1 MKNSPRFIIQKA
13 IVVNTGKQ
21 YGNEEFLSGGG
32 SGAMMYTEGKVY
44 EEGLAAVV
52 L

>member
-1 MKNSPRFIIQKA
+1 MPPPPGSQS
-13 IVVNTGKQ
+13 VVGWWWCNDV
-21 YGNEEFLSGGG
+21 
-32 SGAMMYTEGKVY
+32 YTEGKVY

>member
-1 MKNSPRFIIQKA
+1 MFSAEKKCRLLLAVSQS
-13 IVVNTGKQ
+13 
-21 YGNEEFLSGGG
+21 LGG

>member
-21 YGNEEFLSGGG
+21 YRTEEFL
-32 SGAMMYTEGKVY
+32 YTEGKVY